1 MNWLLI
7 ILLSVFGGIMGL
19 LSIKGYTQKIEP
31 FLWIL
36 FAIATALVLSR
47 NVENRAFVHAVI
59 IGFCWG
65 LLNGLIQSSF
75 FDQYLA
81 NSPSLKDSFEKSA
94 SVIKPRYFVLITGP
108 LIGLVIGAVMG
119 GLTLL
124 FRTFWHR

>member
-47 NVENRAFVHAVI
+47 NVENRAFVHALI

-65 LLNGLIQSSF
+65 
-75 FDQYLA
+75 
-81 NSPSLKDSFEKSA
+81 
-94 SVIKPRYFVLITGP
+94 
-108 LIGLVIGAVMG
+108 
-119 GLTLL
+119 
-124 FRTFWHR
+124 

>member
-7 ILLSVFGGIMGL
+7 ILLSIFGGIMGF

-47 NVENRAFVHAVI
+47 NVDNRAFVHALI

-81 NSPSLKDSFEKSA
+81 NNPSLRGSFEKSV
-94 SVIKPRYFVLITGP
+94 SIPPRYFVLITGP
-108 LIGLVIGAVMG
+108 LTGLVTGAVIG

-124 FRTFWHR
+124 FRTFCR